1 MNEQT
6 DTPTLMAQHIYLSW
20 QQMPSVE
27 HKHTLFSGFKLND
40 HQKRATCDER
50 VWSSVV
56 VADITMSVKKGE
68 LVCLVGRSGCGKTTI
83 LHALSGLMKP
93 VMGQVFF
100 HGTDITGRP
109 GHVSYM
115 FQKDLLLEH
124 KRIIDNV
131 CLPLTLRR
139 VAQAEAYGQAQPLF
153 ERFGLAG
160 CEYKWPHELSG
171 GMRQRAAFLRTYLMG
186 SDCILLDEPFSALD
200 ALTRVAM
207 RNWYCDIAHELGIAT
222 LAITHDVDEAATM
235 ASRVYVLGH
244 MSKNTQRALQNQQV
258 PTTAHIIVG
267 EVHVPT
273 HDVSMHADAFALTPE
288 FLSCKKEILSLL

>member
-6 DTPTLMAQHIYLSW
+6 DTPTLMAQHLYLSW
-20 QQMPSVE
+20 QQMPSAR
-27 HKHTLFSGFKLND
+27 HRHSLCFAS
-40 HQKRATCDER
+40 KRSARQNADAPDEQQWR
-50 VWSSVV
+50 SVV
-56 VADITMSVKKGE
+56 VADINIRVAKGE

-83 LHALSGLMKP
+83 LHALSGLMTP
-93 VMGQVFF
+93 VLGQVFF
-100 HGTDITGRP
+100 HGKDITGYP

-207 RNWYCDIAHELGIAT
+207 RSWYCDIAHDLGIAT

-235 ASRVYVLGH
+235 ASRVYVLGSI
-244 MSKNTQRALQNQQV
+244 SKKTDGALLDQPV
-258 PTTAHIIVG
+258 PTTAHTIVG

-273 HDVSMHADAFALTPE
+273 HDSSMHADAFALTSE

>member
-6 DTPTLMAQHIYLSW
+6 DTPTLMAQHLYLSW
-20 QQMPSVE
+20 QQMPSAR
-27 HKHTLFSGFKLND
+27 HRHPLCFAL
-40 HQKRATCDER
+40 KRAAHQNADTPDEQQWR
-50 VWSSVV
+50 SVV
-56 VADITMSVKKGE
+56 VADINIRVAKGE

-83 LHALSGLMKP
+83 LHALSGLMTP

-100 HGTDITGRP
+100 HGKDITGHP

-207 RNWYCDIAHELGIAT
+207 RSWYCDIAHDLGIAT

-235 ASRVYVLGH
+235 ASRVYVLGSI
-244 MSKNTQRALQNQQV
+244 SKKTDGALLDQPV
-258 PTTAHIIVG
+258 PTTAHTIVG

-273 HDVSMHADAFALTPE
+273 HDSSMHADAFALTPE

>member
-6 DTPTLMAQHIYLSW
+6 DTPTLMAQHLYLSW
-20 QQMPSVE
+20 QQLPPARHRHSIYFA
-27 HKHTLFSGFKLND
+27 L
-40 HQKRATCDER
+40 KRGARQNADTPDEQQ
-50 VWSSVV
+50 WHSVV
-56 VADITMSVKKGE
+56 VADITIRVAKGE

-83 LHALSGLMKP
+83 LHALSGLMTP
-93 VMGQVFF
+93 VKGQVFF
-100 HGTDITGRP
+100 HGKDITGRP

-131 CLPLTLRR
+131 CLPLNLRR
-139 VAQAEAYGQAQPLF
+139 VAQEQAYAQAQPLF
-153 ERFGLAG
+153 ERFGLSG

-207 RNWYCDIAHELGIAT
+207 RNWYCDIARDLGIAT

-235 ASRVYVLGH
+235 ASRVYVLGS
-244 MSKNTQRALQNQQV
+244 MSKKPDRAPDQHKV
-258 PTTAHIIVG
+258 ADTAHTIVG
-267 EVHVPT
+267 EVMIPY
-273 HDVSMHADAFALTPE
+273 HDEQVHADAFALTPK